1 MKRFSQGGS
10 SPCPKHL
17 LVASSDS
24 DEYDDF
30 QVPNFSSSPP
40 SNLDFHGLN
49 ISSSPPS
56 NLGLIFSQGSS
67 NQSQPW
73 MNYDELPFSGVSAPG
88 SDSLES
94 ESILGKSSK
103 LD

>member
-30 QVPNFSSSPP
+30 QVPNF
-40 SNLDFHGLN
+40 
-49 ISSSPPS
+49 SSSPPS